1 MQVSETLLA
10 LQKLQTYNLI
20 FSGPPVAFFLAR
32 PEMNSLVCATNSPF
46 N

>member
-20 FSGPPVAFFLAR
+20 FLGPPVAFFLAR
-32 PEMNSLVCATNSPF
+32 PEMNSFVCATNSPF
-46 N
+46 D